1 MPLPILRSRDRLSGI
16 DKYSIVLLLIPVF
29 VLSVLSQTTDQLT
42 IKHDLSAYVAPA
54 DSLARGAGAPYVN
67 YWDIK
72 PPLLIA
78 INYAWILAF
87 GKTLLGFY
95 VFLGLVLGATLI
107 ISHRILQ
114 TSGSSLHSSLGLLS
128 IGVVMVGSRAYG
140 GIFFPCE
147 LLGLLPVLGGCLVL
161 LRGEAAS
168 WRLGAAA
175 FLFVAASQI
184 KDVYIFTPLTLIP
197 FLPAPTLRKFINHA
211 ASIVIGCAIA
221 VAVTIA
227 FLSYSGS
234 FHSYLQVVRAKQS
247 LFEVPSTVMTARSF
261 ASIVAHSTSA
271 YAFLGL
277 LTPFMIAGPL
287 LGLKTIDKALT
298 EVIRDILW
306 SKTWIASANWLLV
319 AIVLDWSGRANP

>member
-16 DKYSIVLLLIPVF
+16 DKYSIVLLLISVF

-147 LLGLLPVLGGCLVL
+147 LLGLLTFSGD
-161 LRGEAAS
+161 AS
-168 WRLGAAA
+168 FSCVGRRRPGDW
-175 FLFVAASQI
+175 
-184 KDVYIFTPLTLIP
+184 
-197 FLPAPTLRKFINHA
+197 APRHFC
-211 ASIVIGCAIA
+211 S
-221 VAVTIA
+221 
-227 FLSYSGS
+227 
-234 FHSYLQVVRAKQS
+234 
-247 LFEVPSTVMTARSF
+247 
-261 ASIVAHSTSA
+261 
-271 YAFLGL
+271 
-277 LTPFMIAGPL
+277 
-287 LGLKTIDKALT
+287 
-298 EVIRDILW
+298 
-306 SKTWIASANWLLV
+306 
-319 AIVLDWSGRANP
+319 